1 IGDVQTCEK
10 DGGCG
15 EHDDRKTP
23 WRRPRRCDCA
33 SPRRDSH
40 GLRHATAAPASRVM
54 NSRRFKDRIVFCPQ
68 RAQGRIAGY
77 RIRNGQ
83 SARTSLAVGLR
94 PVGSAVPSSIMRTR
108 LKLDQSAR
116 AQPTTVARAKMA
128 RRCRE
133 ANSRWTVCTLS
144 DGRSGLRSTSPNGS
158 YGMSTRGGWSYSG
171 LMPADLI
178 TLANFSV
185 EIGTRLPEGGR
196 RPGKPGAA
204 HPGDRGFDFGS
215 VRPTLISLLSL
226 SMISAGVFLG
236 APTPCQPLA
245 S

>member
-1 IGDVQTCEK
+1 VTRRQRIDQSIGDVQTCEK

-40 GLRHATAAPASRVM
+40 GLRHATAPPASRVM
-54 NSRRFKDRIVFCPQ
+54 NSRRFKDRIAFCPQ

-108 LKLDQSAR
+108 LKPDQSAR

-144 DGRSGLRSTSPNGS
+144 DGHSGLRSTSPNGS
-158 YGMSTRGGWSYSG
+158 YGMSTRGCWSYSG

-185 EIGTRLPEGGR
+185 
-196 RPGKPGAA
+196 
-204 HPGDRGFDFGS
+204 
-215 VRPTLISLLSL
+215 
-226 SMISAGVFLG
+226 
-236 APTPCQPLA
+236 
-245 S
+245 